1 MMPAET
7 FSEAEVPRDT
17 KLAIKRGLRLKC
29 PRCGEGALF
38 YRYLKVQPEC
48 PCCGLDLTPQR
59 ADDGPAYLVILVV
72 CHLAGFMMAILWE
85 SFRMEPIVMAT
96 LMSVFVTVVALA
108 LLPSA
113 KGLFVAVQWANR
125 MHGFGR
131 RDA

>member
-1 MMPAET
+1 MPADT
-7 FSEAEVPRDT
+7 LPEAELPRDS

-85 SFRMEPIVMAT
+85 SFRMEPVVMAS

-113 KGLFVAVQWANR
+113 KGLFIAVQWANR

>member
-1 MMPAET
+1 MPAEVH
-7 FSEAEVPRDT
+7 SEIDTPRDT

-72 CHLAGFMMAILWE
+72 CHLAGFMMAVLWE
-85 SFRMEPIVMAT
+85 TFRMEPIVMASV
-96 LMSVFVTVVALA
+96 MSVFVTIAALA

-113 KGLFVAVQWANR
+113 KGFFVAVQWANR

-131 RDA
+131 SDA